1 MKNLAGKYAIITGA
15 GKGLGAA
22 MAKRFLEEEI
32 AGLAML
38 DWNFDLVKQTAQ
50 ELDPDGTRTLAIQCN
65 VTDSDAVK
73 AAVDQVV
80 EKFGRVDILINNAGI
95 TKDRIFHKMTDEDWD
110 SVIKVNLY
118 GPYNLCKHIV
128 PLMREQMSGSIINI
142 SSTAAY
148 GNPGQANYSS
158 TKAGLQ
164 GLTRVLALEL
174 GRKNVRVNCI
184 APGFVETDMMLAV
197 PADQLKVSIENKVPM
212 HRLGKP
218 DEVASVAAFLAG
230 EDSSWITGQTIF
242 VSGGYRML

>member
-22 MAKRFLEEEI
+22 MAKRFLEEEV
-32 AGLAML
+32 AGIAML
-38 DWNFDLVKQTAQ
+38 DWNYELVKQTAQ
-50 ELDPDGTRTLAIQCN
+50 ELDPEGKKTLALQCD
-65 VTDSDAVK
+65 VTDSEGVK
-73 AAVDQVV
+73 AAVDKVLEQ
-80 EKFGRVDILINNAGI
+80 FGRVDILVNNAGI
-95 TKDRIFHKMTDEDWD
+95 TKDRIFHKMSDEDWD

-118 GPYNLCKHIV
+118 GPYNLCKYIV

-197 PADQLKVSIENKVPM
+197 PAEQLKASIENKVPM

-218 DEVASVAAFLAG
+218 EEVASAVAFLAS

>member
-1 MKNLAGKYAIITGA
+1 MGNLTGKYAVVTGA
-15 GKGLGAA
+15 GKGIGRAIA
-22 MAKRFLEEEI
+22 ERFLADNVAGVALLDMDEE
-32 AGLAML
+32 
-38 DWNFDLVKQTAQ
+38 LVKATAGELGERAIGLKCDVSDQ
-50 ELDPDGTRTLAIQCN
+50 EN
-65 VTDSDAVK
+65 VNEAFKQIT
-73 AAVDQVV
+73 
-80 EKFGRVDILINNAGI
+80 EKFGQVDILVNNAGI

-118 GPYNLCKHIV
+118 GPYNLCKYIV

-174 GRKNVRVNCI
+174 GRKNVRVNCV

-197 PADQLKVSIENKVPM
+197 PADQLKASIENKVPM

-218 DEVASVAAFLAG
+218 EEVASAVAFLAS